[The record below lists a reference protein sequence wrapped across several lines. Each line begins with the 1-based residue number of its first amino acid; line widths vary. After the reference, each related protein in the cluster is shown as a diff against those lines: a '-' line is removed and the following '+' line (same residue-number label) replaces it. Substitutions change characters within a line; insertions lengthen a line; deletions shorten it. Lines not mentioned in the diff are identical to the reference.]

1 VTEFRTPNNSWED
14 IELLVRRA
22 GGYVRPS
29 EDLRPR
35 VLEAARLQ
43 RIEQQSQSC
52 LRQVAVFIA
61 LLTFFT
67 TIYRPEK
74 GLTSVATIEQSVP
87 YDRESGEMPLAA
99 SPRAGDGDWRM
110 IDAFTKL
117 RRQQAQLLRF
127 EI

>member
-1 VTEFRTPNNSWED
+1 VTELQTGNNSWED

-22 GGYVRPS
+22 GGYVSPS

-43 RIEQQSQSC
+43 RAEQRGQSC
-52 LRQVAVFIA
+52 LRQVAAFIA
-61 LLTFFT
+61 LLTLFT
-67 TIYRPEK
+67 TIYRPEESS
-74 GLTSVATIEQSVP
+74 TSLVAFEQSVSF
-87 YDRESGEMPLAA
+87 DQESGEMQSAV
-99 SPRAGDGDWRM
+99 SPRTGDGDWRM